1 MTTTDWQHAGH
12 YFSYRDHRIFY
23 RREGDGPPLLLIH
36 GFPTAGWDW
45 HLIWQPLTRHFELIA
60 PDMIGFGFS
69 DKPRAYEYSIMDQAD
84 LHEALMEHLGLSQ
97 VHVLAHDYGD
107 TVAQELLARQLSIE
121 EQFIMDSVCFLNG
134 GLFPDAHRPRP
145 IQRLL
150 MSPLGPYLTPFLG
163 RNSLARTFRRIFG
176 PDTQPTDADL
186 DHFWQLVDQ
195 QDGKQVIPRL
205 IHYMA
210 EREKYETRWVGALER
225 SNIPM
230 RLIDGA
236 ADPISGAHMAARY
249 REAVPKADVVL
260 LENIG
265 HYPQVEAPEAVVQH
279 YLAFRGKSA
288 G

>member
-1 MTTTDWQHAGH
+1 MTPTDWQQAGH

-45 HLIWQPLTRHFELIA
+45 HLIWQPLARHFELIA

-69 DKPRAYEYSIMDQAD
+69 DKPRDYEYSIMDQAD

-121 EQFIMDSVCFLNG
+121 EQFTMRSVCFLNG
-134 GLFPDAHRPRP
+134 GLFPGAHRPRP

-150 MSPLGPYLTPFLG
+150 MSRLGPSLTPFLG
-163 RNSLARTFRRIFG
+163 RKSLSRTFRRIFG
-176 PDTQPTDADL
+176 PQSAPSAADL
-186 DHFWQLVDQ
+186 DHFWQLVDHGN
-195 QDGKQVIPRL
+195 GKRVIPKL

-210 EREKYETRWVGALER
+210 EREKFEARWVGALER

-236 ADPISGAHMAARY
+236 ADPISGAHLAERY
-249 REAVPKADVVL
+249 RRAVPKADVVL
-260 LENIG
+260 LDAIG
-265 HYPQVEAPEAVVQH
+265 HYPQVEAPEAVVRH
-279 YLAFRGKSA
+279 YLAFRER
-288 G
+288 